1 MLCRICGMHGHVI
14 YRDKCK
20 QYLCTSCFIMTPKK
34 ISYNKFKLIY
44 FNSADNIAKDVA
56 TVFYNDYLTSTYT
69 IKEYIQQTTEKLDQ

>member
-1 MLCRICGMHGHVI
+1 
-14 YRDKCK
+14 
-20 QYLCTSCFIMTPKK
+20 MTPKK